1 MKDFIVVLITC
12 PSPEEAENLSKKILS
27 ERLAACV
34 NIINSVHSLFHWQ
47 GKIEDD
53 QESLMIVKTR
63 SVLLD
68 QLKTFVQENHPYDVP
83 EVIALPIVGGS
94 DDYMEWMKS
103 ETTV

>member
-12 PSPEEAENLSKKILS
+12 PSPEEAESLSKKILS

-47 GKIEDD
+47 GKIEAD

-63 SVLLD
+63 SLLLD